1 MVQHRCRPS
10 PARKHGSLLCQPAA
24 TDCAHGPAF
33 PDPRP
38 YVQDLLDRRL
48 AREREIET
56 AVRDGLSDPYEIAAS
71 LYQKVNPVLRRAAE
85 RNVLSHL
92 SKLVEEGRVKKDGA
106 EGYSLA

>member
-1 MVQHRCRPS
+1 MAAYFASLRRLI
-10 PARKHGSLLCQPAA
+10 AR
-24 TDCAHGPAF
+24 TDRLYFPGHGPAF
-33 PDPRP
+33 PNPRP

-106 EGYSLA
+106 ERYSLA